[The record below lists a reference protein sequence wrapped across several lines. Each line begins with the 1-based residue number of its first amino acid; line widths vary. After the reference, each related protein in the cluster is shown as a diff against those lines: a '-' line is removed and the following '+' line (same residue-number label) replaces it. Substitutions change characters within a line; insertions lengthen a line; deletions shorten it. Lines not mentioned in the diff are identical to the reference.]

1 MIKIKKNVARL
12 FRAVVLF
19 PEPRTL
25 NTEHHVV
32 MAFCA
37 LLALLAGVPH
47 AAGATTGAL
56 RGVLAPA
63 SNVTAVAAIAR
74 ANDAVWPGVYDA
86 ASGRFEIAGLP
97 LGTNLDLRVTYA
109 AGARLE
115 GVNLRTTLSKD
126 AALEDDD
133 PLPETELDDVCN
145 RIRRMIVFEDIV
157 GIVTATGTSRHVCAM
172 VERIRSSPF
181 YASKPDELIWRLE
194 VWRFEKPE
202 ETETWTRAG
211 DAEGVLYRV
220 RMSRVELHAMRL
232 TFDPRLGGLCPTAA
246 ATVCELGTVR
256 LPEASPGVWLRLDGR
271 LIRATDDRA
280 PGTPT
285 SARSEAIASPD
296 GMGTNAVENTAG
308 ERR

>member
-1 MIKIKKNVARL
+1 MIKKKI
-12 FRAVVLF
+12 VL
-19 PEPRTL
+19 PEHRTL

-32 MAFCA
+32 TAFCT
-37 LLALLAGVPH
+37 LLALLSGVPH
-47 AAGATTGAL
+47 AAGITQGAL
-56 RGVLAPA
+56 RGLLAPA

-86 ASGRFEIAGLP
+86 ASGRFEVAGLP
-97 LGTNLDLRVTYA
+97 LGTNLDLRVTYS

-115 GVNLRTTLSKD
+115 GVNLRPTLSED
-126 AALEDDD
+126 AAVEDDD
-133 PLPETELDDVCN
+133 PLPDTELDDVCN

-181 YASKPDELIWRLE
+181 YASKPDELIWRME

-202 ETETWTRAG
+202 ETETWTRVG
-211 DAEGVLYRV
+211 DAAGVLYRV
-220 RMSRVELHAMRL
+220 RMSRAALHAMCL

-246 ATVCELGTVR
+246 APVCELGTVR
-256 LPEASPGVWLRLDGR
+256 LPDGTPGVWLRLDGR

-280 PGTPT
+280 SGTRT
-285 SARSEAIASPD
+285 NARSEASASPD